1 MCPFSPPSAAG
12 PEHSSALAAPGSA
25 QPDTGT
31 QKSPSVRST
40 AFERLI
46 EENAR
51 LKERMQGIKSI
62 GNHCTV
68 DARPAAWGLVS
79 GQPQLCILCFIRGP
93 FYHGMWRD

>member
-1 MCPFSPPSAAG
+1 MAAMEGRG
-12 PEHSSALAAPGSA
+12 PYRIYDPGG
-25 QPDTGT
+25 GT
-31 QKSPSVRST
+31 EENGST

-68 DARPAAWGLVS
+68 DARPTAWGLVS